1 MGFWNGFK
9 AWKSARSASNG
20 PHRSHRTC
28 HFEVMEPRRMLD
40 ADPLFIGS
48 VFIEDDSGAD
58 AAGDQFYVSFEGG
71 SETTELTRLVIDT
84 NQDGDSTRLGEP
96 DVYFDVDASNQNGEG
111 LGSGG
116 AHNFTLSEQSMGV
129 TWDDV
134 SFSVVDGGTRLVLD
148 LENFTAGDLLVFSVD
163 VDQFFSHKP
172 DDQITSGIE
181 FAGSRLTAEFSDAH
195 WEFSAV
201 GAGNQGVY
209 SYGFGFGSDDLADT
223 GTLSAL
229 PSEMY
234 RIADNGFHSIENRT
248 AGAMTEM
255 LLTPKPVTITGTVWH
270 DENMDLIKDGNEY
283 GIEGV
288 ILRLQKQDDSGDY
301 VDVSSGADKQTWAT
315 TDATGF
321 YSFGVD
327 LGLGPGIYRVVE
339 TQPES
344 FDISVGET
352 VGNVA
357 ATASG
362 VANGLSGNVIS
373 DIEIPLGGTRGVD
386 YNFAEARTAS
396 ICGYVYHDQ
405 NQNGVRDQGEEGIG
419 GVEIMVTSLSP
430 GFVTI
435 PHHATTAEDGSYCIE
450 GLLPGE
456 YQILQPSQPAGFGDG
471 LEQVGTVLGNPVG
484 WAENLGDRI
493 MGVRLGSGDHGVEYN
508 FGEYRYGSIQGA
520 VYHDLNDNGLF
531 ETHES
536 GIEGVELQLYDSQG
550 NLLERAS
557 TDAQGRYQFGELL
570 AGTYRVVEIQPE
582 GFVDGK
588 DALGTV
594 GGMPMGAVESDG
606 DGMAGITL
614 AAGKAGIDYNFGEIQ
629 YGTIRGRVIADVNGD
644 CQVDPALGESGVPGV
659 RIDLLDLSGQ
669 LVSMTFTDESG
680 HYRFDQLRPGT
691 YSILEH
697 QPLGYYQGSEHVGE
711 RADGTGSGP
720 GRVVAENQLGEIGIE
735 SGDQLIGYD
744 FCEEPSGMISG
755 FVYQDGAAVS
765 RFEAD
770 VTNPSELLSVRD
782 GQRTPDDSPIA
793 GVVVELRNGVTG
805 EPILGEMLE
814 AGDYREGAVR
824 TITDARGY
832 YEFKGLPAGNYAVF
846 EIHPEGYVDH
856 VDTPGT
862 SSGVAI
868 NPGRL
873 NPAVLSTLSQGVDPN
888 NDAILRIALGV
899 GEASI
904 QNNFSEVRAA
914 EPWIYIPPATP
925 PEFAA
930 PLFLASMPLASP
942 FALSG
947 AQGVT
952 SFEFQPFTGG
962 GIVEYSWHL
971 SVLDGGVTRGQ
982 YDPSSLGDESWQTVR
997 HMSGQRWMSLP
1008 MRDGEW
1014 LTGNNDDDAS
1024 NEPSFSVKIL
1034 FGIEGGTPLIGDF
1047 NGDGIDEVAIF
1058 KNGEWFIDLNGNR
1071 RWDSEDLWADLG
1083 TGDDRPVVGDWDG
1096 DGKDDIGIFGPRWP
1110 KDEVAIAREPGLPD
1124 PANVRASQPKNL
1136 PPSEEEATS
1145 GVRSVKVS
1153 MHGATR
1159 QDLIDHVFEYGAS
1172 ADQPIA
1178 GDWNGDGIRTVGIF
1192 SQGTWILDSD
1202 ADGRMDAEDS
1212 KVRFGQPGDVPVVGD
1227 WNGDGVEQLGIY
1239 RDGLWVLDLNGNREI
1254 DATDKVFEMGGA
1266 EDVPM
1271 AGDFDGDGVD
1281 EASLYRS
1288 TTRKAG

>member
-1 MGFWNGFK
+1 M
-9 AWKSARSASNG
+9 
-20 PHRSHRTC
+20 
-28 HFEVMEPRRMLD
+28 
-40 ADPLFIGS
+40 
-48 VFIEDDSGAD
+48 
-58 AAGDQFYVSFEGG
+58 
-71 SETTELTRLVIDT
+71 
-84 NQDGDSTRLGEP
+84 
-96 DVYFDVDASNQNGEG
+96 
-111 LGSGG
+111 
-116 AHNFTLSEQSMGV
+116 
-129 TWDDV
+129 
-134 SFSVVDGGTRLVLD
+134 
-148 LENFTAGDLLVFSVD
+148 
-163 VDQFFSHKP
+163 
-172 DDQITSGIE
+172 
-181 FAGSRLTAEFSDAH
+181 
-195 WEFSAV
+195 
-201 GAGNQGVY
+201 
-209 SYGFGFGSDDLADT
+209 
-223 GTLSAL
+223 
-229 PSEMY
+229 
-234 RIADNGFHSIENRT
+234 
-248 AGAMTEM
+248 
-255 LLTPKPVTITGTVWH
+255 
-270 DENMDLIKDGNEY
+270 
-283 GIEGV
+283 
-288 ILRLQKQDDSGDY
+288 
-301 VDVSSGADKQTWAT
+301 
-315 TDATGF
+315 
-321 YSFGVD
+321 
-327 LGLGPGIYRVVE
+327 VE

-373 DIEIPLGGTRGVD
+373 DIEIPLGGMRGVD

-669 LVSMTFTDESG
+669 LVSTTFTDESG

-770 VTNPSELLSVRD
+770 VSNPLELLSVRD
-782 GQRTPDDSPIA
+782 GQRTSDDSPIG

-971 SVLDGGVTRGQ
+971 SVLDL
-982 YDPSSLGDESWQTVR
+982 SLI
-997 HMSGQRWMSLP
+997 H
-1008 MRDGEW
+1008 
-1014 LTGNNDDDAS
+1014 
-1024 NEPSFSVKIL
+1024 I
-1034 FGIEGGTPLIGDF
+1034 
-1047 NGDGIDEVAIF
+1047 
-1058 KNGEWFIDLNGNR
+1058 
-1071 RWDSEDLWADLG
+1071 
-1083 TGDDRPVVGDWDG
+1083 
-1096 DGKDDIGIFGPRWP
+1096 
-1110 KDEVAIAREPGLPD
+1110 
-1124 PANVRASQPKNL
+1124 
-1136 PPSEEEATS
+1136 
-1145 GVRSVKVS
+1145 
-1153 MHGATR
+1153 
-1159 QDLIDHVFEYGAS
+1159 
-1172 ADQPIA
+1172 
-1178 GDWNGDGIRTVGIF
+1178 
-1192 SQGTWILDSD
+1192 
-1202 ADGRMDAEDS
+1202 
-1212 KVRFGQPGDVPVVGD
+1212 
-1227 WNGDGVEQLGIY
+1227 
-1239 RDGLWVLDLNGNREI
+1239 
-1254 DATDKVFEMGGA
+1254 
-1266 EDVPM
+1266 
-1271 AGDFDGDGVD
+1271 
-1281 EASLYRS
+1281 
-1288 TTRKAG
+1288 